1 MFGTDSKTRMRR
13 ALLIPFILM
22 AGLGLSQCT
31 TNPATGESQFTAFMS
46 PSEERQLGAQEH
58 PKIVEQYGGEYD
70 NAKVTN
76 YVKQIGKRLAEHAEL
91 PAEQFTFTVLNDPL
105 VNAFA
110 LPGGYVYITRGLM
123 AYANSEAEL
132 AGVIGHE
139 IGHVTARHTAERY
152 SRANV
157 AGIGSQI
164 LGVLLGSPEV
174 GQLAQQGSQLYLL
187 SFSRGQELQ
196 ADKLGIRYI
205 SRIGLDPFAQ
215 ADFLDT
221 LRRYSDLEARMAGQ
235 EQPESDFLQTHPNT
249 AKRVK
254 EAIAEAEGSDMQPNQ
269 LPRYP
274 DRYLEIIDGL
284 LYGEDPAQGFV
295 RGQKFI
301 HPTMGFAF
309 EAPSGYKIANSPE
322 AVVIQAG
329 QNSGVIFDGAS
340 APAGTSMS
348 QYITQTWAKG
358 VQVSNLRQFTVN
370 GMPAA
375 SGSALLR
382 SQDGQVESHFVAVRL
397 EGERVFRFQLVSPP
411 PAPEALLSGFN
422 SLVNSFHKITAAERA
437 DAKPY
442 RVDIVT
448 VKAGDTL
455 NSFAQR
461 MPFADS
467 YNIERLLVLNGLET
481 ASDLKVGQKLK
492 VIVAE

>member
-1 MFGTDSKTRMRR
+1 MHK
-13 ALLIPFILM
+13 ALLIPFILTV
-22 AGLGLSQCT
+22 ALGLAQCT

-46 PSEERQLGAQEH
+46 PAKERQVGAEQH
-58 PKIVEQYGGEYD
+58 PQILAQYGGAYD
-70 NAKVTN
+70 DPAVTA
-76 YVKQIGKRLAEHAEL
+76 YVNRIGQQLAEHAEL

-157 AGIGSQI
+157 AGLGSQI

-187 SFSRGQELQ
+187 SFSRGQELE

-205 SRIGLDPFAQ
+205 TRIGLDPFAQ

-221 LRRYSDLEARMAGQ
+221 LRRYSDLEAKMAGQ
-235 EQPESDFLQTHPNT
+235 EQAGNDFLQTHPNT
-249 AKRVK
+249 AKRVR
-254 EAIAEAEGSDMQPNQ
+254 EAIEEAEGTDIQPHQ
-269 LPRYP
+269 MPRYP
-274 DRYLEIIDGL
+274 ERYLEVVDGI
-284 LYGEDPAQGFV
+284 LYGEDPAQGLV

-301 HPTMGFAF
+301 HPKMGFVF
-309 EAPSGYKIANSPE
+309 EAPEGYKIANTPE

-329 QNSGVIFDGAS
+329 ENSGVIFDAGT

-348 QYITQTWAKG
+348 QYITQTWAKDLS
-358 VQVSNLRQFTVN
+358 VSNLRQFTVN

-375 SGSALLR
+375 SGGALAS
-382 SQDGQVESHFVAVRL
+382 SQGGRVEVQFVAVRM
-397 EGERVFRFQLVSPP
+397 EGERVFRFQMVSPA
-411 PAPEALLSGFN
+411 PAPDALKAGFN
-422 SLVNSFHKITAAERA
+422 QLVNSFHKITSAERA
-437 DAKPY
+437 EAKPY
-442 RVDIVT
+442 RVRVVT

-455 NSFAQR
+455 NGFAQR
-461 MPFADS
+461 MPFTDS
-467 YNIERLLVLNGLET
+467 YNLDRLLVLNGLQA

-492 VIVAE
+492 IIVAE